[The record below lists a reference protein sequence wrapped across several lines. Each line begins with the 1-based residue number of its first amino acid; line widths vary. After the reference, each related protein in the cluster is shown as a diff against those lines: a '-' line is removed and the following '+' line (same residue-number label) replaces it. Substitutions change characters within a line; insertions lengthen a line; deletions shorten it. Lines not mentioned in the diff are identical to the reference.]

1 MKKRN
6 ILCKKTKNVTYS
18 VIQMMSLT
26 WGLCQ
31 KNLKMYITRKEQIE
45 LFFLSL
51 SFVFV
56 PWFHSSL
63 KFLQMYFNLSDSQKC
78 NIYSKHSSSKPWSWN
93 YSQYKKRLPKLQR
106 GLCTFYVYVG
116 WRRRRRR
123 FFASNENRVHLF
135 THAIS
140 LDFHS
145 RSRFY
150 SSRSTIFHVQNN
162 NWVEGSLKNA
172 SPENDTVKHKLVENV
187 FKKWME
193 NKAIRKKHL
202 CRVFL
207 KVEFQINSYK
217 FLQF

>member
-1 MKKRN
+1 MLDKFYYYKYLVRSFQIWKK
-6 ILCKKTKNVTYS
+6 
-18 VIQMMSLT
+18 
-26 WGLCQ
+26 
-31 KNLKMYITRKEQIE
+31 
-45 LFFLSL
+45 
-51 SFVFV
+51 
-56 PWFHSSL
+56 SL
-63 KFLQMYFNLSDSQKC
+63 KGRTTARHDPRALK
-78 NIYSKHSSSKPWSWN
+78 SW
-93 YSQYKKRLPKLQR
+93 
-106 GLCTFYVYVG
+106 
-116 WRRRRRR
+116 RR

-187 FKKWME
+187 LKKWLE
-193 NKAIRKKHL
+193 NKDTIRKKHCLL

-207 KVEFQINSYK
+207 KLKLGMQKVCRKYADFLFSK
-217 FLQF
+217 FTTTKSGISN

>member
-1 MKKRN
+1 MDFSFEHKFHYYFKPRIFSNCVVLKKICSDCPRPPSN
-6 ILCKKTKNVTYS
+6 LQNHQVMANNFWYKIARVRLWLISLVTTDYRSIL
-18 VIQMMSLT
+18 L
-26 WGLCQ
+26 
-31 KNLKMYITRKEQIE
+31 
-45 LFFLSL
+45 LSL
-51 SFVFV
+51 
-56 PWFHSSL
+56 
-63 KFLQMYFNLSDSQKC
+63 N
-78 NIYSKHSSSKPWSWN
+78 
-93 YSQYKKRLPKLQR
+93 KKLPKWHHDPRPLKS
-106 GLCTFYVYVG
+106 
-116 WRRRRRR
+116 WRR

-187 FKKWME
+187 LKKWLE
-193 NKAIRKKHL
+193 NKDTIRKKHCPL

-207 KVEFQINSYK
+207 KLKLGMQKVCRKYADFLFSK
-217 FLQF
+217 FTTTKSGISN

>member
-1 MKKRN
+1 MANNFWYKIARVRLWLISLVTSDYRS
-6 ILCKKTKNVTYS
+6 IL
-18 VIQMMSLT
+18 
-26 WGLCQ
+26 
-31 KNLKMYITRKEQIE
+31 
-45 LFFLSL
+45 LSL
-51 SFVFV
+51 
-56 PWFHSSL
+56 
-63 KFLQMYFNLSDSQKC
+63 N
-78 NIYSKHSSSKPWSWN
+78 
-93 YSQYKKRLPKLQR
+93 KKLPKWHHDPRPLKS
-106 GLCTFYVYVG
+106 
-116 WRRRRRR
+116 WRR

-187 FKKWME
+187 LKKWME
-193 NKAIRKKHL
+193 NKAIRKKKHL

-207 KVEFQINSYK
+207 KLKLGMQKVCTKYADFLFSK
-217 FLQF
+217 FTTTKSGISN